1 MKQYCDGGE
10 AILEAFRS
18 LGLDYIISSP
28 GSEWSPALG
37 SQAAMLSTWGGRSI
51 SDH

>member
-18 LGLDYIISSP
+18 LGLDYIVSSP
-28 GSEWSPALG
+28 GSECA
-37 SQAAMLSTWGGRSI
+37 RS
-51 SDH
+51 SVSAR